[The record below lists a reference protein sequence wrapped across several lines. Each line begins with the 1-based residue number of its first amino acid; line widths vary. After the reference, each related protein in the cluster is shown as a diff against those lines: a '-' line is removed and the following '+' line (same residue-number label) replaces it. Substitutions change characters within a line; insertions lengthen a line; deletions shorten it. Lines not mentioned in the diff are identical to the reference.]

1 MRKGEF
7 LKEKLGNMARW
18 VQEEVGKENLPA
30 DVIAGINSRSE
41 LECCTLAGVLQSN
54 KDLATHQN
62 WSGLVQ
68 LLNAG
73 KLPGELQEVVA
84 AIQKRPAMHEKF
96 WRYIGLFI
104 EIGGQ

>member
-1 MRKGEF
+1 MKKGEF

-18 VQEEVGKENLPA
+18 VAEEVGKENLPV
-30 DVIAGINSRSE
+30 DVIAGIAGRSE
-41 LECCTLAGVLQSN
+41 LECCTLSGVLQAN

-68 LLNAG
+68 LLSAEG
-73 KLPGELQEVVA
+73 CPRELQEVVA
-84 AIQKRPAMHEKF
+84 IIQKRPAMHDKF

-104 EIGGQ
+104 EIAGQ